1 MALNG
6 SAILV
11 VMWMLLGLILG
22 VVSSVLLDSSLI
34 DLVSPVNCPPI
45 LWSSW
50 NAMTTI
56 EDEKGFFFFSFFLIV
71 GNSWDLVPL

>member
-1 MALNG
+1 MVPLF
-6 SAILV
+6 SPM
-11 VMWMLLGLILG
+11 MWMLLGLALG

-34 DLVSPVNCPPI
+34 DLVSPISYPPI

-56 EDEKGFFFFSFFLIV
+56 EDEKDFFFLWVTLGIMRRIK
-71 GNSWDLVPL
+71 